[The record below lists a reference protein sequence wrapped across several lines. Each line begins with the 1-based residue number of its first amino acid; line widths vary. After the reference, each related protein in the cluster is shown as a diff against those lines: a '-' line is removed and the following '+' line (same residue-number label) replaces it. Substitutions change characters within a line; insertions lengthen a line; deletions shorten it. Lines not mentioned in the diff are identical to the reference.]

1 MCTKFYVFL
10 ALAIVLL
17 GFTTGLT
24 KSLAKSK
31 IIRRL
36 NRKMP
41 KLFYTDDNCEFN
53 FTEAQNILKISQ
65 ENEINHLHVC
75 GGLGKC
81 STCRVQIIEGLGNC
95 SERSLKE
102 QNIADKLDFPDDV
115 RLACQT
121 ILSGDAKIRKLF
133 KSSEDV
139 KFAQAA
145 MQTSGSIGSHKQ
157 VAILFA
163 DIENFTP
170 LSERLAS
177 FDVMY
182 LLNKYFDFAGN
193 IVMRNG
199 GDINNYIGDAFL
211 AIFGLDGE
219 GDETFRAVNAEL
231 ELQSELKN
239 FANSVE
245 ENFDE
250 EFKIRI
256 GVHFGEA
263 IVGMLG
269 CKGTERLSVIGDTV
283 NMAARAESA
292 NKEADTTMLITE
304 NAYKQIE
311 ERVEVEDFIRTKL
324 KGTSERITLYEIK
337 SVIGETLVAKKHDAL
352 VRDGIKWTRATAS
365 KDLSGKN
372 KFEFDFD
379 GEDILLFRFED
390 EIRAIQNSCTHMNLP
405 LSSGVIDEN
414 GHILCPY
421 HGSAYCTHD
430 GTVQKWC
437 EGLPEDMPPE
447 NVQMMK
453 SMKQVPLPKFMAL
466 DCAESIWVAKN

>member
-1 MCTKFYVFL
+1 
-10 ALAIVLL
+10 
-17 GFTTGLT
+17 
-24 KSLAKSK
+24 
-31 IIRRL
+31 
-36 NRKMP
+36 MP
-41 KLFYTDDNCEFN
+41 KLTYADEKCDVQFS
-53 FTEAQNILKISQ
+53 EAQSILEISN
-65 ENEINHLHVC
+65 ENKVEHLHVC

-81 STCRVQIIEGLGNC
+81 STCRVQILDGLENC
-95 SERSLKE
+95 SERSEKE
-102 QNIADKLDFPDDV
+102 QIIADKLDFPDDV

-121 ILSGDAKIRKLF
+121 LLSGDASVRKLF
-133 KSSEDV
+133 KSQSDI

-145 MQTSGSIGSHKQ
+145 LQSSGSIGSNKQ

-163 DIENFTP
+163 DIEDFTP

-177 FDVMY
+177 FDIMY

-199 GDINNYIGDAFL
+199 GEINNYIGDAFL

-219 GDETFRAVNAEL
+219 GDETFRAVKAGL
-231 ELQSELKN
+231 ELQSELKD
-239 FANSVE
+239 FANTVE

-250 EFKIRI
+250 DFKIRI
-256 GVHFGEA
+256 GIHFGEA

-337 SVIGETLVAKKHDAL
+337 SLIGESLVAKKHDAL
-352 VRDGIKWTRATAS
+352 VKDGIKWTRAGAS
-365 KDLSGKN
+365 KEVTGEN
-372 KFEFDFD
+372 KLEFELD
-379 GEDILLFRFED
+379 GEDILLFRFD
-390 EIRAIQNSCTHMNLP
+390 GEIRAIQNTCPHMNLP
-405 LSSGVIDEN
+405 LSGGQINED
-414 GHILCPY
+414 GHITCPF
-421 HGSAYCTHD
+421 HGTTYCTHE

-437 EGLPEDMPPE
+437 NGLPDDMPPE
-447 NVQMMK
+447 NVQMMM
-453 SMKQVPLPKFMAL
+453 SMKQVPLKIYTAIDHEDSL
-466 DCAESIWVAKN
+466 WVTKN

>member
-1 MCTKFYVFL
+1 M
-10 ALAIVLL
+10 
-17 GFTTGLT
+17 
-24 KSLAKSK
+24 
-31 IIRRL
+31 RRPQ
-36 NRKMP
+36 RKMP
-41 KLFYTDDNCEFN
+41 ILFYTDDNCDFEFS
-53 FTEAQNILKISQ
+53 EAQNILSISQ
-65 ENEINHLHVC
+65 ENKVDHLHVC

-81 STCRVQIIEGLGNC
+81 STCRVQILEGLENC
-95 SERSLKE
+95 SERSLTE
-102 QNIADKLDFPDDV
+102 QNIADRLDFPDDV

-121 ILSGDAKIRKLF
+121 IISGDVKIRKLF
-133 KSSEDV
+133 KNPEDV

-145 MQTSGSIGSHKQ
+145 MQTSGSIGSNKQ
-157 VAILFA
+157 LAILFA

-199 GDINNYIGDAFL
+199 GEINNYIGDAFL
-211 AIFGLDGE
+211 AIFGLDGD
-219 GDETFRAVNAEL
+219 GDETFRAVKAGL
-231 ELQSELKN
+231 ELQAELKS
-239 FANSVE
+239 FATSVE
-245 ENFDE
+245 QNFDE

-269 CKGTERLSVIGDTV
+269 CRGTERLSVIGDTV

-304 NAYKQIE
+304 NAYKQIKD
-311 ERVEVEDFIRTKL
+311 RVEVEDFIRTKL

-337 SVIGETLVAKKHDAL
+337 SVKGESLVAKKHDAL
-352 VRDGIKWTRATAS
+352 VRDGVKWTRVASS
-365 KDLSGKN
+365 KDLSGEN
-372 KFEFDFD
+372 KIEFDFR

-390 EIRAIQNSCTHMNLP
+390 EVRAIQNSCTHMNLP
-405 LSSGVIDEN
+405 LSSGVLDDN
-414 GHILCPY
+414 GHILCPF
-421 HGSAYCTHD
+421 HGSAYCTQD

-453 SMKQVPLPKFMAL
+453 SMKQVPLKTFMAL
-466 DCAESIWVAKN
+466 EYDKNIWVAQN

>member
-1 MCTKFYVFL
+1 
-10 ALAIVLL
+10 
-17 GFTTGLT
+17 
-24 KSLAKSK
+24 
-31 IIRRL
+31 
-36 NRKMP
+36 MP
-41 KLFYTDDNCEFN
+41 KLTYTDEKCDVQFS
-53 FTEAQNILKISQ
+53 EAQSILKISN
-65 ENEINHLHVC
+65 ENKVEHLHVC

-81 STCRVQIIEGLGNC
+81 STCRVQILDGLENC
-95 SERSLKE
+95 SERSEKE
-102 QNIADKLDFPDDV
+102 QIIADKLDFPDDV

-121 ILSGDAKIRKLF
+121 LLSGDASVRKLF
-133 KSSEDV
+133 KSQSDI

-145 MQTSGSIGSHKQ
+145 LQSSGSIGSNKQ

-163 DIENFTP
+163 DIEDFTP

-177 FDVMY
+177 FDIMY

-199 GDINNYIGDAFL
+199 GEINNYIGDAFL

-219 GDETFRAVNAEL
+219 GDETFRAVKAGL
-231 ELQSELKN
+231 ELQSELKD
-239 FANSVE
+239 FANTVE

-250 EFKIRI
+250 DFKIRI
-256 GVHFGEA
+256 GIHFGEA

-304 NAYKQIE
+304 NAYKQIK

-337 SVIGETLVAKKHDAL
+337 SVIGESLVAKKHDAL
-352 VRDGIKWTRATAS
+352 VKDGIKWTRAGAS
-365 KDLSGKN
+365 KEVTGEN
-372 KFEFDFD
+372 KLEFELD
-379 GEDILLFRFED
+379 GEDILLFRFNG
-390 EIRAIQNSCTHMNLP
+390 EIRAIQNTCTHMNLP
-405 LSSGVIDEN
+405 LSGGQIDED
-414 GHILCPY
+414 GHITCPF
-421 HGSAYCTHD
+421 HGTAYCTHE

-437 EGLPEDMPPE
+437 NGLPDDMPPE
-447 NVQMMK
+447 NVQMMM
-453 SMKQVPLPKFMAL
+453 SMKQVPLKIYSAIDHEDSL
-466 DCAESIWVAKN
+466 WVTKN

>member
-1 MCTKFYVFL
+1 
-10 ALAIVLL
+10 
-17 GFTTGLT
+17 
-24 KSLAKSK
+24 
-31 IIRRL
+31 
-36 NRKMP
+36 MP
-41 KLFYTDDNCEFN
+41 KLTYTDEKCDVQFS
-53 FTEAQNILKISQ
+53 EAQSILQISN
-65 ENEINHLHVC
+65 ENKVEHLHVC

-81 STCRVQIIEGLGNC
+81 STCRVQILDGLENC
-95 SERSLKE
+95 SERSAKE
-102 QNIADKLDFPDDV
+102 QIIAEKLDFPDDV

-121 ILSGDAKIRKLF
+121 LLSGDATVRKLF
-133 KSSEDV
+133 KNQSDI

-145 MQTSGSIGSHKQ
+145 LQSSGSIGSNKQ

-163 DIENFTP
+163 DIEDFTP

-177 FDVMY
+177 FDIMY

-199 GDINNYIGDAFL
+199 GEINNYIGDAFL

-219 GDETFRAVNAEL
+219 GDETFRAVKAGL
-231 ELQSELKN
+231 ELQLELN
-239 FANSVE
+239 DFANTVE

-256 GVHFGEA
+256 GIHFGEA

-311 ERVEVEDFIRTKL
+311 KRVEVEDFIRTKL

-337 SVIGETLVAKKHDAL
+337 SVIGESLVAKKHDAL
-352 VRDGIKWTRATAS
+352 VKDGIKWTRAGAS
-365 KDLSGKN
+365 KEVTGKN
-372 KFEFDFD
+372 KLEFELD
-379 GEDILLFRFED
+379 GEDILLFRFNG
-390 EIRAIQNSCTHMNLP
+390 EIRAIQNTCTHMNLP
-405 LSSGVIDEN
+405 LSGGQIDED
-414 GHILCPY
+414 GHITCPF
-421 HGSAYCTHD
+421 HGTAYCTHE

-437 EGLPEDMPPE
+437 NGLPDDMPPE
-447 NVQMMK
+447 NVQMMM
-453 SMKQVPLPKFMAL
+453 SMKQVPLKIYSAIDHEDSL
-466 DCAESIWVAKN
+466 WVTKN

>member
-1 MCTKFYVFL
+1 
-10 ALAIVLL
+10 
-17 GFTTGLT
+17 
-24 KSLAKSK
+24 
-31 IIRRL
+31 
-36 NRKMP
+36 MP
-41 KLFYTDDNCEFN
+41 KLTYTDEKCDVQFS
-53 FTEAQNILKISQ
+53 EAQSILKISN
-65 ENEINHLHVC
+65 ENKVEHLHVC

-81 STCRVQIIEGLGNC
+81 STCRVQILDGLENC
-95 SERSLKE
+95 SERSEKE
-102 QNIADKLDFPDDV
+102 QIIADKLDFPDDV

-121 ILSGDAKIRKLF
+121 LLSGDASVRKLF
-133 KSSEDV
+133 KSQSDI

-145 MQTSGSIGSHKQ
+145 LQSSGSIGSNKQ

-163 DIENFTP
+163 DIEDFTP

-177 FDVMY
+177 FDIMY

-219 GDETFRAVNAEL
+219 GDETFRAVKAGL
-231 ELQSELKN
+231 ELQSELKD
-239 FANSVE
+239 FANTVE

-250 EFKIRI
+250 DFKIRI
-256 GVHFGEA
+256 GIHYGEA

-304 NAYKQIE
+304 NAYKQIK

-337 SVIGETLVAKKHDAL
+337 SVIGESLVAKKHDAL
-352 VRDGIKWTRATAS
+352 VKDGIKWTRAGAS
-365 KDLSGKN
+365 KEVTGEN
-372 KFEFDFD
+372 KLEFELD
-379 GEDILLFRFED
+379 GEDILLFRLNG
-390 EIRAIQNSCTHMNLP
+390 EIRAIQNTCTHMNLP
-405 LSSGVIDEN
+405 LSGGQIDED
-414 GHILCPY
+414 GHITCPF
-421 HGSAYCTHD
+421 HGTTYCTHE

-437 EGLPEDMPPE
+437 NGLPDDMPPE
-447 NVQMMK
+447 NVQMMM
-453 SMKQVPLPKFMAL
+453 SMKQVPLKIYTAIDHEDSL
-466 DCAESIWVAKN
+466 WVTKN

>member
-1 MCTKFYVFL
+1 
-10 ALAIVLL
+10 
-17 GFTTGLT
+17 
-24 KSLAKSK
+24 
-31 IIRRL
+31 
-36 NRKMP
+36 MP
-41 KLFYTDDNCEFN
+41 KLTFADEKCDLQFL
-53 FTEAQNILKISQ
+53 EAQSILEISK
-65 ENEINHLHVC
+65 ENKLEHLHVC

-81 STCRVQIIEGLGNC
+81 STCRVQILDGLQNC
-95 SERSLKE
+95 SERSEKE
-102 QNIADKLDFPDDV
+102 LVIADKLDFPDDV

-121 ILSGDAKIRKLF
+121 LLSGDATVRKLF
-133 KSSEDV
+133 KSQSDI

-145 MQTSGSIGSHKQ
+145 LQSSGSIGSNKQ

-177 FDVMY
+177 FDIMY

-199 GDINNYIGDAFL
+199 GEINNYIGDAFL

-219 GDETFRAVNAEL
+219 GDETFRAVKAGL
-231 ELQSELKN
+231 ELQSELKD
-239 FANSVE
+239 FANTVE

-250 EFKIRI
+250 DFKIRI
-256 GVHFGEA
+256 GIHFGEA

-337 SVIGETLVAKKHDAL
+337 SVKGESLVAKKHDAL
-352 VRDGIKWTRATAS
+352 VKDGIKWTRAGAS
-365 KDLSGKN
+365 KEVTGEN
-372 KFEFDFD
+372 KLEFELD
-379 GEDILLFRFED
+379 GEDILLFRFNGEM
-390 EIRAIQNSCTHMNLP
+390 RAIQNTCTYMNLP
-405 LSSGVIDEN
+405 LSGGQIDED
-414 GHILCPY
+414 GHITCPF
-421 HGSAYCTHD
+421 HGTAYCTNE

-437 EGLPEDMPPE
+437 NELPGDMPPE
-447 NVQMMK
+447 NIHMMM
-453 SMKQVPLPKFMAL
+453 SMKQVPLKIYSAVEL
-466 DCAESIWVAKN
+466 EDSLWVTKN

>member
-1 MCTKFYVFL
+1 
-10 ALAIVLL
+10 
-17 GFTTGLT
+17 
-24 KSLAKSK
+24 
-31 IIRRL
+31 
-36 NRKMP
+36 MP
-41 KLFYTDDNCEFN
+41 KLTYTDEKCDVQVS
-53 FTEAQNILKISQ
+53 EAQSILQIS
-65 ENEINHLHVC
+65 NEIKIEHLHVC

-81 STCRVQIIEGLGNC
+81 STCRIQILDGLENC
-95 SERSLKE
+95 SERSEKE
-102 QNIADKLDFPDDV
+102 QIIADKLDFPDDV

-121 ILSGDAKIRKLF
+121 LLSGDASVRKLF
-133 KSSEDV
+133 KSQSDI

-145 MQTSGSIGSHKQ
+145 LQSSGSIGSNKQ

-163 DIENFTP
+163 DIEDFTP

-177 FDVMY
+177 FDIMY

-199 GDINNYIGDAFL
+199 GEINNYIGDAFL

-219 GDETFRAVNAEL
+219 GDETFRAVKAGL
-231 ELQSELKN
+231 ELQSELKD
-239 FANSVE
+239 FANTVE

-250 EFKIRI
+250 DFKIRI
-256 GVHFGEA
+256 GIHYGEA

-304 NAYKQIE
+304 NAYKQIK

-337 SVIGETLVAKKHDAL
+337 SVIGESLVAKKHDAL
-352 VRDGIKWTRATAS
+352 VKEGIKWTRAGAS
-365 KDLSGKN
+365 KEVTAEN
-372 KFEFDFD
+372 KLEFELD
-379 GEDILLFRFED
+379 GEDILLFRFNGEL
-390 EIRAIQNSCTHMNLP
+390 RAIQNTCTHMNLP
-405 LSSGVIDEN
+405 LSGGQIDED
-414 GHILCPY
+414 GHITCPF
-421 HGSAYCTHD
+421 HGTTYCTHE

-437 EGLPEDMPPE
+437 NGLPDDMPPE
-447 NVQMMK
+447 NVQMMM
-453 SMKQVPLPKFMAL
+453 SMKQVPLKIYSAIDHEDSL
-466 DCAESIWVAKN
+466 WVTKN

>member
-1 MCTKFYVFL
+1 
-10 ALAIVLL
+10 
-17 GFTTGLT
+17 
-24 KSLAKSK
+24 
-31 IIRRL
+31 
-36 NRKMP
+36 MP
-41 KLFYTDDNCEFN
+41 KLTYTDEKCDVQFS
-53 FTEAQNILKISQ
+53 EAQSILKISN
-65 ENEINHLHVC
+65 ENKVEHLHVC

-81 STCRVQIIEGLGNC
+81 STCRVQILDGLENC
-95 SERSLKE
+95 SERSEKE
-102 QNIADKLDFPDDV
+102 QIIADKLDFPDDV

-121 ILSGDAKIRKLF
+121 LLSGDASVRKLF
-133 KSSEDV
+133 KSQSDI

-145 MQTSGSIGSHKQ
+145 LQSSGSIGSNKQ

-163 DIENFTP
+163 DIEDFTP

-177 FDVMY
+177 FDIMY

-199 GDINNYIGDAFL
+199 GEINNYIGDAFL

-219 GDETFRAVNAEL
+219 GDETFRAVKAGL
-231 ELQSELKN
+231 ELQSELKD
-239 FANSVE
+239 FANTVE

-250 EFKIRI
+250 DFKIRI
-256 GVHFGEA
+256 GIHFGEA

-304 NAYKQIE
+304 NAYKQIK

-337 SVIGETLVAKKHDAL
+337 SVIGESLVAKKHDAL
-352 VRDGIKWTRATAS
+352 VKDGIKWTRAGAS
-365 KDLSGKN
+365 KEVTGEN
-372 KFEFDFD
+372 KLEFELD
-379 GEDILLFRFED
+379 GEDILLFRLNG
-390 EIRAIQNSCTHMNLP
+390 EIRAIQNTCTHMNLP
-405 LSSGVIDEN
+405 LSGGQIDED
-414 GHILCPY
+414 GHITCPF
-421 HGSAYCTHD
+421 HGTTYCTHE

-437 EGLPEDMPPE
+437 NGLPDDMPPE
-447 NVQMMK
+447 NVQMMM
-453 SMKQVPLPKFMAL
+453 SMKQVPLKIYSAIDHEDSL
-466 DCAESIWVAKN
+466 WVTKN